1 MGEMAGF
8 RSGTENVEYKPGIT
22 CFAENKSALKCNGIM
37 SKRHRSQS
45 GGFPMA
51 KVGQFEDQKKHP
63 KTKTPQNP
71 NDYK

>member
-51 KVGQFEDQKKHP
+51 KVGQFEDQKK
-63 KTKTPQNP
+63 TPQNQNP
-71 NDYK
+71 PKPQ